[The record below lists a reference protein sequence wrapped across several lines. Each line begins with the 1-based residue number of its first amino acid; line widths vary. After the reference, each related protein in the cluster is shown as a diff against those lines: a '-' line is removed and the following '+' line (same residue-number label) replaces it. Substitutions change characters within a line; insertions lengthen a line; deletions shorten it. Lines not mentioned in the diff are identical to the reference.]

1 MRRTS
6 IIAVALVASAA
17 MATVPS
23 SAGAAEPGNVT
34 LTPGGSVDCA
44 SGTSTVELTLTYMPS
59 SDIGSVEIDGGTAT
73 LEGSSEGPQ
82 NLTFEPGSLTPADPS
97 ASTAVIGVIGVSVTV
112 EVDYTVHLLD
122 GSTHESQAALV
133 LDAVRP
139 ADVCPTTTTTTTTS
153 STTSVASTTTVTP
166 SAAEPA
172 QPRPAEPDYTG

>member
-6 IIAVALVASAA
+6 IIAVALVVAAA

-23 SAGAAEPGNVT
+23 SAGAAGPGGVT

-44 SGTSTVELTLTYMPS
+44 SGTSTVELTLAYVPS

-73 LEGSSEGPQ
+73 FQGSSEGPQ
-82 NLTFEPGSLTPADPS
+82 DLTFEPGSLTPADPS
-97 ASTAVIGVIGVSVTV
+97 ASATVIGVIGASVTI

-122 GSTHESQAALV
+122 GSTHESQVALV
-133 LDAVRP
+133 LDAARP
-139 ADVCPTTTTTTTTS
+139 ADVCPTTTTTS
-153 STTSVASTTTVTP
+153 STASVAPATTVTP